1 MTRGV
6 GGTSPANVQTHLKG
20 AQYPATK
27 EDLISTAKQ
36 NGAPKEIM
44 DILERM
50 TEEEFGGPQDVMKAY
65 SEVREEEEGGGA
77 EEGEEGEGQRK
88 AS

>member
-6 GGTSPANVQTHLKG
+6 GGTSPANVQAHLKG
-20 AQYPATK
+20 AQYPAKK

-36 NGAPKEIM
+36 NGAPREII
-44 DILERM
+44 DILERIP
-50 TEEEFGGPQDVMKAY
+50 EEEFGGPQEVMKAY
-65 SEVREEEEGGGA
+65 SEVRQEEEGGGA
-77 EEGEEGEGQRK
+77 EEGEERK